1 MSIEHTPPTHD
12 GETGQNH
19 AERPSADFDRVHSLC
34 EILEPAFEQIE
45 NGTPLEDAP
54 LRDKLTELTVLLAE
68 LHPADVA
75 DVLESLPPRER
86 NIVWLLVKPE
96 DDGEVLLEVSDAVR
110 ETLIESM
117 DKDELLAAVDD
128 LDADELAELA
138 DDLPHQVVYEPYR
151 RAMRKSA
158 PKSRRQC
165 RMKTTKSVRLWTSSW
180 SASAPMSPAKWCC
193 VICAASTACPTIP
206 TRFLSSMKTTCCRAC
221 CPSANFWSPIPKI
234 WWKT

>member
-19 AERPSADFDRVHSLC
+19 TERPSADFDRVHSLC

-45 NGTPLEDAP
+45 NGTTLEDTP
-54 LRDKLTELTVLLAE
+54 LRDKLTELTVLLSE

-75 DVLESLPPRER
+75 AVLESLPPRER
-86 NIVWLLVKPE
+86 NIVWILVKPE

-138 DDLPHQVVYEPYR
+138 DDLPHQVVYEALQTR
-151 RAMRKSA
+151 DEEERAQVKA
-158 PKSRRQC
+158 
-165 RMKTTKSVRLWTSSW
+165 
-180 SASAPMSPAKWCC
+180 AMSYEDNQVGA
-193 VICAASTACPTIP
+193 IMY
-206 TRFLSSMKTTCCRAC
+206 F
-221 CPSANFWSPIPKI
+221 
-234 WWKT
+234 

>member
-1 MSIEHTPPTHD
+1 MPNALPPISTVS
-12 GETGQNH
+12 T
-19 AERPSADFDRVHSLC
+19 PSAKSSNL
-34 EILEPAFEQIE
+34 LLNKSK

-128 LDADELAELA
+128 LDADEIGGAG
-138 DDLPHQVVYEPYR
+138 R
-151 RAMRKSA
+151 RFAA
-158 PKSRRQC
+158 PSG
-165 RMKTTKSVRLWTSSW
+165 L
-180 SASAPMSPAKWCC
+180 
-193 VICAASTACPTIP
+193 
-206 TRFLSSMKTTCCRAC
+206 
-221 CPSANFWSPIPKI
+221 
-234 WWKT
+234 